1 MSKLIWLRS
10 LIVPIIALSILAI
23 AFFSYF
29 QYWVP
34 NRQRHLDDRGFR
46 SLKALSD
53 QIRLTINGYDKMMDY
68 ALDSGIE
75 SEDDLKR
82 YLSNVAPQLT
92 VPDKSE
98 TRHII
103 NEDYDDPPKI
113 AIQAD
118 EGTHALYLA
127 FSHDQDEQGKET
139 AKYVIKTDLDK
150 LINGLLGP
158 ASLSPFDVVLVA
170 QSDGVV
176 IFQRSLSGIE
186 AARIKTLE
194 DASGGV
200 KEQTDKQT
208 DKQAE
213 SGLLPQ
219 VSRLEEVRIAGAR
232 YRFYSQPLQIGFRPA
247 DPTRSGK
254 EISSAKSGGDSSG
267 PWILCGLVRADRFQ
281 SESQLIPYAYILLL
295 LALILLAAAA
305 YPFLRLYLS
314 SPGERLRARDV
325 TTTAVFACLVTA
337 VLSVTL
343 ADAYYW
349 GNYFGQTA
357 ERDMRT
363 LASAIDM
370 NFARERSA
378 AFAQLGA
385 INARSDLTADVGTV
399 AAELAESSAQK
410 VTVSYGQN
418 HEVKCKPEAACKS
431 KILDKPYPPIIQ
443 ADRPIIEAYPY
454 LFFVFSGRFQGPPAG
469 QMDNPES
476 TYSVRRCQQFLGA
489 VSSGRQKGP

>member
-1 MSKLIWLRS
+1 M
-10 LIVPIIALSILAI
+10 
-23 AFFSYF
+23 
-29 QYWVP
+29 
-34 NRQRHLDDRGFR
+34 
-46 SLKALSD
+46 
-53 QIRLTINGYDKMMDY
+53 
-68 ALDSGIE
+68 
-75 SEDDLKR
+75 
-82 YLSNVAPQLT
+82 
-92 VPDKSE
+92 PDKSE

-194 DASGGV
+194 DASGGG
-200 KEQTDKQT
+200 KEKTDKQT

-295 LALILLAAAA
+295 LTLILLAAAA

-337 VLSVTL
+337 VLTVTL

-431 KILDKPYPPIIQ
+431 KILEEPYPPSIQ

-454 LFFVFSGRFQGPPAG
+454 LFFVFWQIPRATSWSNGQPGIDLLRSSLSTIPWCRIFRPSEGPLRTLSVPDRPPFRALPRSILPPQGKT
-469 QMDNPES
+469 Q
-476 TYSVRRCQQFLGA
+476 R
-489 VSSGRQKGP
+489 SSGKLS